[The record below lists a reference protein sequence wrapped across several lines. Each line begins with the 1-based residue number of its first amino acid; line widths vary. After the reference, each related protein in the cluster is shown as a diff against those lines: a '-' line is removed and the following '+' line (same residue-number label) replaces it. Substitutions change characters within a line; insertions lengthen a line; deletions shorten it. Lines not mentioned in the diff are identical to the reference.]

1 MSQGE
6 IAELSQEFVTVALLI
21 MLVATILLSVDLAGR
36 ITASRQRRRTTEG
49 VAPAVSVG
57 AGAPASS
64 PGRSAEPDDLGSWS
78 NESGRDTRDDRPG
91 TSRSYSAGIASTVLA
106 TALLAVGVVARAIG
120 VGRAPWGNMYEFS
133 ITGALIAL
141 VVLLVVVRT
150 TTGRMLAVWV
160 TGLVSVLLIAAVT
173 VLYVPPG
180 ELVPA
185 LRHYWMIL
193 HVGVTVIAFGLFTVA
208 AIVSALQIVAERRAR
223 SRTPVAASAAPDETG
238 VEGAGSDTVLPSPE
252 RLDRLAYRIIA
263 VGFPLWTLGPII
275 MGAIWAEVSWGRYW
289 GWDPKEVW
297 AFISWVVYAAYLH
310 ARATAGWK
318 GRRAS
323 IIALIGFVTVL
334 FSYFGVN
341 LFFGGLHAYD
351 GL

>member
-6 IAELSQEFVTVALLI
+6 IAELSQEFVTVALLV
-21 MLVATILLSVDLAGR
+21 MLVATTLLSVDLAGR
-36 ITASRQRRRTTEG
+36 VAASRRRRRATDS
-49 VAPAVSVG
+49 VAPAVAVG
-57 AGAPASS
+57 VRASTS
-64 PGRSAEPDDLGSWS
+64 SAELDGRPGQPD
-78 NESGRDTRDDRPG
+78 ESGRETQDGRPG
-91 TSRSYSAGIASTVLA
+91 TSRAYSAGIASTVLA
-106 TALLAVGVVARAIG
+106 TALLAAGVVARAIG

-141 VVLLVVVRT
+141 LVLMVIVRT
-150 TTGRMLAVWV
+150 ATGRMLAVWV

-193 HVGVTVIAFGLFTVA
+193 HVGVTVMAFGLFTVA
-208 AIVSALQIVAERRAR
+208 AVVSALQLVAERRAR
-223 SRTPVAASAAPDETG
+223 TRTLVAAEAPLDETG
-238 VEGAGSDTVLPSPE
+238 VPGEAGDTVLPSSE

-263 VGFPLWTLGPII
+263 VGFPLWTLGPLI